1 MSKPSLDDIYSTSIK
16 EHGFTFP
23 LPTVVEGIDAAG
35 ASFQE
40 ETTLSYISH
49 QRSTFPLR
57 SGVALGTK
65 LKLIIDLPKKLA
77 EDKNLKLA
85 LKGKVVSIEMG
96 NRQVSKKTITIKF
109 DSKYI
114 IAPDGAT
121 SRGDKE

>member
-1 MSKPSLDDIYSTSIK
+1 MSKPSLDDIYASTSK

-23 LPTVVEGIDAAG
+23 LPTMVEGIDLAG
-35 ASFQE
+35 SNFQE

-49 QRSTFPLR
+49 QRSTFALK
-57 SGVALGTK
+57 SGVNLGTR

-96 NRQVSKKTITIKF
+96 SRQTSKKNITIKF
-109 DSKYI
+109 ESKYI
-114 IAPDGAT
+114 IAPDGA
-121 SRGDKE
+121 SARGDRE

>member
-23 LPTVVEGIDAAG
+23 LPTTVEGIDAGG

-49 QRSTFPLR
+49 QRSTFALK
-57 SGVALGTK
+57 SGVTLGTR
-65 LKLIIDLPKKLA
+65 LKLLIDLPQKLA

-96 NRQVSKKTITIKF
+96 SRQTAKKTITIKF

-114 IAPDGAT
+114 IAPDGAST
-121 SRGDKE
+121 RGDKE

>member
-1 MSKPSLDDIYSTSIK
+1 MSKPSLDDIYSPGIK

-23 LPTVVEGIDAAG
+23 LPTVVEGIDTGG

-49 QRSTFPLR
+49 QRSTFALKN
-57 SGVALGTK
+57 GVTLGTK
-65 LKLIIDLPKKLA
+65 LKLVIDLPKKLA

-96 NRQVSKKTITIKF
+96 GRQTVKRTITIKF

-114 IAPDGAT
+114 IGPDGAS